1 MRRSLLFIA
10 RFLGLLALF
19 YGAVALPPVNEHLVV
34 PFTNGIAAVSGA
46 LLNLMGQHVVVK
58 GEMISSGVFAIAVK
72 NGCNG
77 VEAMVF
83 LCAAMAAFPAPWRRK
98 LLGIAAGI
106 VLIQLLNLVR
116 VITLFLIG
124 LYRPLWFETFH
135 LAVWQS
141 VIAGT
146 TILFFYQ
153 WSANARM
160 KHAPSR
166 A

>member
-10 RFLGLLALF
+10 RFLALLVLF
-19 YGAVALPPVNEHLVV
+19 YALVALPAVNERVIV
-34 PFTNGIAAVSGA
+34 PFTNGIAAVSGR
-46 LLNLMGQHVVVK
+46 LLNGFGQHVVVN
-58 GEMISSGVFAIAVK
+58 GEIISSGGFAIAVK

-83 LCAAMAAFPAPWRRK
+83 LCAAMAAFPSPWRRK
-98 LLGIAAGI
+98 ALGIAAGI
-106 VLIQLLNLVR
+106 VLIQFLNLVR

-153 WSANARM
+153 WTARSRGA
-160 KHAPSR
+160 HAPSR